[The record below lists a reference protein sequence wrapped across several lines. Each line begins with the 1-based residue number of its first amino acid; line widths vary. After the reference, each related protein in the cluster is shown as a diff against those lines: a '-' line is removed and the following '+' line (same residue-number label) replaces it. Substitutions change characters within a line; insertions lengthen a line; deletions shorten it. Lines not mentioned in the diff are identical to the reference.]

1 MRNSFVGLDIGY
13 DSIKVIELK
22 RDKAGLVATNCVIEP
37 IEYDDVK
44 NYSEE
49 KVAEAIARALKN
61 PSIKGSSV
69 VVSLSGQSVFTR
81 FIKFPTLDRSKIDQ
95 IVQFEAQ
102 QQVPFPIDDVIWDYQ
117 LLGDWATIDD
127 IDEASVAL
135 VASKKEV
142 ITGLLENFESLK
154 MDIEYIDI
162 APFAL
167 CNCIKFNE
175 PALDGCTLVLDIGA
189 KSTDMLVMEK
199 DTVWLRNIPIGGIA
213 MTQAVQKEFKV
224 TFKEAEFLKKKYSV
238 ILCGDGP
245 MVGESPERL
254 RISRALTATMTRL
267 LAEISRSIGYYRS
280 HSDGGRIKQ
289 IVLVGGGSN
298 IENIG
303 TFLEHKFNVGVKK
316 LDTMHNLEYRNG
328 IAEFIAKEK
337 HVLGCAIGLALRKA
351 TDCVMEINL
360 LPKQLATQRE
370 IKKKKS
376 YILGCFVLVG
386 IMMASGIGFFKQWVK
401 YETNVSSGLYEDLK
415 RLKSH
420 STKINDAKKHV
431 TVYKQKLDDLLKL
444 QQQRTYWAR
453 LTTELQ
459 TVLPENAWLKR
470 FSVHKSRTK
479 DVLYA
484 VRIFGETT
492 APLGEIPFIKERMEK
507 SPFFKN
513 VSIKSADDLSS
524 VSIGGKDIR
533 RFEIVGELLQ
543 N

>member
-61 PSIKGSSV
+61 PSIKDSSV

-267 LAEISRSIGYYRS
+267 LAEIS
-280 HSDGGRIKQ
+280 
-289 IVLVGGGSN
+289 
-298 IENIG
+298 
-303 TFLEHKFNVGVKK
+303 
-316 LDTMHNLEYRNG
+316 
-328 IAEFIAKEK
+328 
-337 HVLGCAIGLALRKA
+337 
-351 TDCVMEINL
+351 
-360 LPKQLATQRE
+360 
-370 IKKKKS
+370 
-376 YILGCFVLVG
+376 
-386 IMMASGIGFFKQWVK
+386 
-401 YETNVSSGLYEDLK
+401 
-415 RLKSH
+415 
-420 STKINDAKKHV
+420 
-431 TVYKQKLDDLLKL
+431 
-444 QQQRTYWAR
+444 
-453 LTTELQ
+453 
-459 TVLPENAWLKR
+459 
-470 FSVHKSRTK
+470 
-479 DVLYA
+479 
-484 VRIFGETT
+484 
-492 APLGEIPFIKERMEK
+492 
-507 SPFFKN
+507 
-513 VSIKSADDLSS
+513 
-524 VSIGGKDIR
+524 
-533 RFEIVGELLQ
+533 
-543 N
+543 